1 MRKKRG
7 NMMALALMS
16 IGEKRTVQTL
26 RGKDETLRHLQDLG
40 FAPGAEVECVGETPG
55 GMILIVKGV
64 RIALDRG
71 LASKI
76 MVAGR
81 KTTIRKGEQNADVKR
96 SGCWKDCFRSKTP
109 WRGRC
114 KTPDHGYGNH
124 QGNTDLCS

>member
-55 GMILIVKGV
+55 GMIVKGV

-76 MVAGR
+76 MVA
-81 KTTIRKGEQNADVKR
+81 
-96 SGCWKDCFRSKTP
+96 
-109 WRGRC
+109 
-114 KTPDHGYGNH
+114 
-124 QGNTDLCS
+124 

>member
-1 MRKKRG
+1 
-7 NMMALALMS
+7 MALALMS

-26 RGKDETLRHLQDLG
+26 RGKDETLDLG

-76 MVAGR
+76 MVA
-81 KTTIRKGEQNADVKR
+81 
-96 SGCWKDCFRSKTP
+96 
-109 WRGRC
+109 
-114 KTPDHGYGNH
+114 
-124 QGNTDLCS
+124 